1 LHRDCLIGESE
12 LCDLHHTLD
21 RLLNDDDEELRD
33 GASDIVRKAL
43 GVASPICRDKAD
55 ELWCEW
61 VRAHMSALGPEDRQV
76 WIHWLPRGNDE
87 KDMQNTPKDGSKLS
101 TLSPLTPFHTDG
113 HATLFT
119 VEPSN
124 LFRDPVTDTLRVTRL
139 L

>member
-1 LHRDCLIGESE
+1 M
-12 LCDLHHTLD
+12 CDLNHTLD

-43 GVASPICRDKAD
+43 GVTSSICRDKAD

-61 VRAHMSALGPEDRQV
+61 VRARISALGPEDRQP
-76 WIHWLPRGNDE
+76 WIDWISGQNDE
-87 KDMQNTPKDGSKLS
+87 KNTQNASKDGSKLS

-113 HATLFT
+113 HATLFA

-124 LFRDPVTDTLRVTRL
+124 LFRDSLTDTKRVTRL
-139 L
+139 Q